1 MVWMLEN
8 VMKVYKP
15 EANLFPQCF
24 HKLLFMT
31 QIEDYWRV
39 DGWPDEASRNLYVKA
54 TQEIPLL
61 QDTLVHIF
69 VIGIS
74 KQHPINGRDIIETV
88 ECLVKRAAGLHPLIS
103 EDFQVRFHELEL
115 ISRKMVK
122 FTHFWNIMHCFLC
135 VMSTFIR
142 ANFENDNVDTRT
154 QGTYQ

>member
-15 EANLFPQCF
+15 ETNLFPQCL

-103 EDFQVRFHELEL
+103 EDFQVSFHMDE
-115 ISRKMVK
+115 IGGG
-122 FTHFWNIMHCFLC
+122 
-135 VMSTFIR
+135 
-142 ANFENDNVDTRT
+142 FE
-154 QGTYQ
+154 

>member
-115 ISRKMVK
+115 ILRKMVK
-122 FTHFWNIMHCFLC
+122 FTQYGTKCISFLC
-135 VMSTFIR
+135 VMSTCLSELILR
-142 ANFENDNVDTRT
+142 MTT
-154 QGTYQ
+154 LTLGL

>member
-103 EDFQVRFHELEL
+103 EDFQVCFHELKL
-115 ISRKMVK
+115 ISREKWSNS
-122 FTHFWNIMHCFLC
+122 HIC
-135 VMSTFIR
+135 
-142 ANFENDNVDTRT
+142 
-154 QGTYQ
+154 GT